1 MATLSTSK
9 AEGLERI
16 ILRELTDDYLGMWDV
31 AQLARDELETEDDT
45 IFFESTMSVIET
57 MLGQGLIRPGLA
69 RSDGRFEAWELAPGR
84 AALRIRE
91 EWELLGRIPTLGEI
105 AWFDLTD
112 YGEKVA
118 HS

>member
-16 ILRELTDDYLGMWDV
+16 ILQELTDDYLGMWDV
-31 AQLARDELETEDDT
+31 AQLARDELETEDDRV
-45 IFFESTMSVIET
+45 IFESTISVLET
-57 MLGQGLIRPGLA
+57 MLMHGLIRPGRA
-69 RSDGRFEAWELAPGR
+69 RSDGRFEAWELDPGR

-91 EWELLGRIPTLGEI
+91 EWKRLGRIPTLGEI

-112 YGEKVA
+112 HGEKVA
-118 HS
+118 RS